1 MFGKMMPK
9 ETRFFD
15 LYNQHAEQSVLA
27 ARELVAMMGNYAAEK
42 EQRSI
47 NIDRIEQQADRITR
61 ETVRLLHSTFI
72 TPMDRDHMHTLI
84 SNMDDVV
91 DLIQDSTETLSLYDV
106 RTVTDE
112 IKSLAEIS
120 LKCCERMTVVV
131 SLLGKSDSVEAMLK
145 TCEEIDKLES
155 DADRV
160 MRSAISRLFR
170 EEQDV
175 RELIKLKAIY
185 ELLESVTDRVE
196 DVANLCEGIA
206 LENA

>member
-1 MFGKMMPK
+1 MPK
-9 ETRFFD
+9 EGRFFE
-15 LYNQHAEQSVLA
+15 LFNQHAEQAVLA
-27 ARELVAMMGNYAAEK
+27 ARELVALMNNYTAEK
-42 EQRSI
+42 EARSKA
-47 NIDRIEQQADRITR
+47 IDDIEHTADRYAR

-72 TPMDRDHMHTLI
+72 TPLDRDHIHQLI
-84 SNMDDVV
+84 SAMDDVV

-106 RTVTDE
+106 RSITED
-112 IKSLAEIS
+112 IRRLAEIS
-120 LKCCERMTVVV
+120 LKCCERMRVVV
-131 SLLGKSDSVEAMLK
+131 SLLGKSDAVEAMLK

-160 MRSAISRLFR
+160 MRAAISRLFR

-175 RELIKLKAIY
+175 REILKLKAIY

-206 LENA
+206 LEHA

>member
-9 ETRFFD
+9 EAKFFD
-15 LYNQHAEQSVLA
+15 LFNQHAEQSVLA
-27 ARELVAMMGNYAAEK
+27 ARELVAMMSNYEAEK
-42 EQRSI
+42 EARSI
-47 NIDRIEQQADRITR
+47 EIDRIEQQADRYTR

-72 TPMDRDHMHTLI
+72 TPMDRDHMHQLI
-84 SNMDDVV
+84 STMDDVV
-91 DLIQDSTETLSLYDV
+91 DLIQDCTETLSLYDV
-106 RTVTDE
+106 RSITDD
-112 IKSLAEIS
+112 IKRLAEIS
-120 LKCCERMTVVV
+120 LKCCERMRVVV
-131 SLLGKSDSVEAMLK
+131 SLLGKSDAVEAMLK

-160 MRSAISRLFR
+160 MRSAISHLFR

>member
-9 ETRFFD
+9 EAKFFE
-15 LYNQHAEQSVLA
+15 LFNQHAEQAVLA

-42 EQRSI
+42 EERSLA
-47 NIDRIEQQADRITR
+47 IDRIERQADTITR

-72 TPMDRDHMHTLI
+72 TPLDRDHMHQLI

-106 RTVTDE
+106 RTITDDIKRLSE
-112 IKSLAEIS
+112 IC
-120 LKCCERMTVVV
+120 LKCCERMTTVVA
-131 SLLGKSDSVEAMLK
+131 LLGKSDAVEAMLK
-145 TCEEIDKLES
+145 ACEEIDKLES

-160 MRSAISRLFR
+160 MRSAISHLFR

-175 RELIKLKAIY
+175 REIIKLKAIY